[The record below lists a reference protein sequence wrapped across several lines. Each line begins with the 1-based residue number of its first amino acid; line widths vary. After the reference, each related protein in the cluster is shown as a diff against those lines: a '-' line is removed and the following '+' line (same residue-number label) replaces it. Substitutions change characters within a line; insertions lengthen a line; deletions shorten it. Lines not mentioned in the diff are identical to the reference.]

1 MVEQEIKKI
10 VSDYTGLS
18 VDKIDCS
25 MDIQTELG
33 LDSFSVI
40 SVVCDIEDKFGI
52 EVPDEDFNKL
62 RTLNDVISYIE
73 QKQVN
78 VA

>member
-18 VDKIDCS
+18 VNKIDCN

>member
-1 MVEQEIKKI
+1 MVDQELKKI
-10 VSDYTGLS
+10 VSDYNSLS